1 MAPSSQNLGFLPILA
16 LAADLSRSSIA
27 SAYHYSLFS
36 TNALTDSAS
45 EAVPGMVCMK
55 GEDAQ

>member
-16 LAADLSRSSIA
+16 LALGSSRSSIA

-36 TNALTDSAS
+36 TSDLDEPA
-45 EAVPGMVCMK
+45 PGDVSIVVCVK
-55 GEDAQ
+55 GEEAQ